1 MRDTILDQ
9 IWVEMAYK
17 VTLSL
22 SISLIVV
29 ISISQYVSSD
39 DSVAREEEQ
48 EELKQGLDNNSFLD
62 SFINHVIS
70 VRDNIVT
77 VFQDLL
83 SSLMGSLLSRT
94 GTYLGALEQR
104 LNITHVIESIGFVKA
119 VRYLVDDASFLI
131 SEAKRNLSAISFN
144 VMAPNNDLEG
154 VFNFNFQEV

>member
-104 LNITHVIESIGFVKA
+104 LNITHVIESIGFVK
-119 VRYLVDDASFLI
+119 VKL
-131 SEAKRNLSAISFN
+131 N
-144 VMAPNNDLEG
+144 
-154 VFNFNFQEV
+154 